1 MVGGTNLGPTWTN
14 RPTTG
19 GCDGSPGAKEGP
31 HAGHWPLWSLH
42 SLVASNGRMQA
53 FLRARLLLDIGRWME
68 GADPPF
74 GRPRWWVVAMGAQ
87 SVVCSNTLPCG
98 RAVSQILPL
107 GKQVEVYLVL
117 FRLLVLEGFIR
128 SKTNAKPAII
138 QHTPISDL
146 SSMKVQNTL

>member
-31 HAGHWPLWSLH
+31 HAGHWPFWSLH

-74 GRPRWWVVAMGAQ
+74 GRPRWWVVAMGAGVWFVVTHCLAAEQ
-87 SVVCSNTLPCG
+87 S
-98 RAVSQILPL
+98 R
-107 GKQVEVYLVL
+107 K
-117 FRLLVLEGFIR
+117 
-128 SKTNAKPAII
+128 
-138 QHTPISDL
+138 
-146 SSMKVQNTL
+146 SSP